1 MELRRRVVAAA
12 ATCGLVAAVGCAHEP
27 SVVARQPST
36 FQSEMPRTP
45 DEVSEA
51 EICRSLDGARFG
63 LQDTT
68 DGVLLTIGPTDRTDL
83 FSVHHGARQLERA
96 LTGPSYLIKA
106 TPEEGDCDLA
116 DVARQRPGSVIVEQ
130 TSEGARVRIRST
142 DPARVDAIRRDVRDF
157 IDELD

>member
-12 ATCGLVAAVGCAHEP
+12 SICGLVAALGCAHEP
-27 SVVARQPST
+27 SVVARPST
-36 FQSEMPRTP
+36 FQSEMPPTP

-83 FSVHHGARQLERA
+83 SSVHNGARQLERA
-96 LTGPSYLIKA
+96 LTGPSYLIRA

-116 DVARQRPGSVIVEQ
+116 DLARQRPGSVVVEQ
-130 TSEGARVRIRST
+130 TSEGARVHIGST
-142 DPARVDAIRRDVRDF
+142 DPARIEAIRRDARDF